1 MRKRIALLALL
12 FVLALTSACNLG
24 GGTTSQPET
33 PPADNPTTEPEPAAS
48 KALDRGYVVQKEDGR
63 WLVTA
68 YIEQDAGPRIDAF
81 WFEVNGDTALQSAD
95 GQAVGADDVKVG
107 DQLEVWHTG
116 NVKESYPAQAVASKI
131 VVHPDEENAAAEGT
145 INRAAAIQAALNAQP
160 DASGVWSVRAA
171 AQDAESARWNVEL
184 VRQDAVDQPVSLKID
199 AKSGEIVKPV
209 AENEAFRV
217 YSPAPS
223 TEADSGFI
231 VEGEARVFEA
241 AFSWTLEDG
250 HAILAEGHEMASAGA
265 PAWGTFRFEVNYEH
279 AQQPNMMLVL
289 FVHSAKDGSVE
300 QELVIPL
307 KVPESRIKYTTE

>member
-1 MRKRIALLALL
+1 MRKRVALLALL
-12 FVLALTSACNLG
+12 FVLALTSACGGGG
-24 GGTTSQPET
+24 GGTAAE
-33 PPADNPTTEPEPAAS
+33 PPADNPAAEPEPSEA
-48 KALDRGYVVQKEDGR
+48 KALDRGYVVKKEAGR

-68 YIEQDAGPRIDAF
+68 YVEQDAGPRIDAF
-81 WFEVNGDTALQSAD
+81 SFEVNGETALQTED
-95 GQAVGADDVKVG
+95 GQSLGEDDIQVG
-107 DQLEVWHTG
+107 DQIEVWHTG
-116 NVKESYPAQAVASKI
+116 PIQESYPAQAVASKI
-131 VVHPDEENAAAEGT
+131 VVHPDEETAAAEGT
-145 INRAAAIQAALNAQP
+145 IDRTAAVQAALSAQ
-160 DASGVWSVRAA
+160 AETSGVWSVKAA
-171 AQDAESARWNVEL
+171 ARNAESARWDVEL
-184 VRQDAVDQPVSLKID
+184 VRQEAVDQPVSLKID

-209 AENEAFRV
+209 AENAAFRV
-217 YSPAPS
+217 YAPAPS

-265 PAWGTFRFEVNYEH
+265 PAWGSFRFKVNYEH

-307 KVPESRIKYTTE
+307 KVPEGRIKYTTE